1 MYVLR
6 KIIARHRYTTT
17 VVVLLL
23 LIILGFAYFSFNL
36 YITTIKAERG
46 RDDTKQW
53 AYLEAASILRH
64 NRQTLFTAFLG
75 EWQQG
80 RNSEARAIAN
90 ILIISFRD
98 SKEKQAAQFLLNPI
112 PLAKKEADFRQ
123 VLTDEYAWLADFIVG
138 EYHYKEG
145 NKKEAL
151 EAYQRSYG
159 AIRQIPEDS
168 RQRVGVWLVRQLLA
182 RLGDLGDAVTDKPA
196 GETE

>member
-1 MYVLR
+1 M
-6 KIIARHRYTTT
+6 
-17 VVVLLL
+17 

-53 AYLEAASILRH
+53 AYLEAASTLRH

-80 RNSEARAIAN
+80 RDSEAKAIAK
-90 ILIISFRD
+90 ILYNLFRD
-98 SKEKQAAQFLLNPI
+98 SKEKQAAQFLLNPG
-112 PLAKKEADFRQ
+112 PLAEKESDFRQ
-123 VLTDEYAWLADFIVG
+123 ALTEEYAWLADFIVG
-138 EYHYKEG
+138 EYHYREG
-145 NKKEAL
+145 NRKEAL
-151 EAYQRSYG
+151 EAYQRCYG

-168 RQRVGVWLVRQLLA
+168 RQGVGVWLVRQLMA
-182 RLGDLGDAVTDKPA
+182 RLGDLDNAGADKPA